1 MQYVFRADYLL
12 LSKHLMFSFL
22 GKILLLV
29 TIETDTFLTLHKHL
43 PFAAFL
49 SFVIIP
55 RSRVAL
61 PDGNSVSPFVITGL
75 LGIFLMIFSLYTF
88 FRYLK
93 HYLKLLSIFFF
104 HNKYLQSQLLAGRG
118 RKVSVSLKPAWS
130 T

>member
-61 PDGNSVSPFVITGL
+61 PDGNSVSPFVNSCYNT
-75 LGIFLMIFSLYTF
+75 S
-88 FRYLK
+88 
-93 HYLKLLSIFFF
+93 
-104 HNKYLQSQLLAGRG
+104 
-118 RKVSVSLKPAWS
+118 
-130 T
+130 